1 MIYFDN
7 SSTSF
12 PKAPGIQKA
21 LDEYINNYPFNISR
35 GNYRASYTLEEK
47 VYNVRESIKAFFN
60 ASETSNVVFTSGVTA
75 SLNTFIRGFHKQGDH
90 VLVSPMEHN
99 AVMRPLEAMRKDG
112 TITYTVI
119 DKDDIFTGNIKKYIK
134 PNTTSLIVNHASN
147 VTGDVIDINALGIEA
162 KRCGLAFAVDS
173 AQSAGEINIDARNID
188 FLAFTAHKGLLSL
201 QGIGGAVI
209 SKGVET
215 RIKPLVFGGTGSR
228 SSSFEM
234 PNFLPDKFEAGTGNI
249 PGIIALGE
257 GINYINTVT
266 LDRIHEHKI
275 ALRDEFIKGVS
286 EIDNFEVVSLQN
298 NDFVG
303 VVSLIHKNKDLA
315 EISNSLDRNFNIC
328 TRVGLHCAPLLHR
341 TLGTFEKGGT
351 LRFSFSYFNTSSEVK
366 ECILALK
373 TLA

>member
-60 ASETSNVVFTSGVTA
+60 APETSNVVFTSGVTA
-75 SLNTFIRGFHKQGDH
+75 ALNTFIRGFHKQGDH

-162 KRCGLAFAVDS
+162 KRYGLAFAVDS

-201 QGIGGAVI
+201 QGVGGAII

-234 PNFLPDKFEAGTGNI
+234 PDFLPDKFEAGTGNI

-266 LDRIHEHKI
+266 LDRIHAHKI
-275 ALRDEFIKGVS
+275 ALCDEFIKGVS

-303 VVSLIHKNKDLA
+303 VVSLVHKNKDLA

-328 TRVGLHCAPLLHR
+328 TRVGLHCSPLLHM